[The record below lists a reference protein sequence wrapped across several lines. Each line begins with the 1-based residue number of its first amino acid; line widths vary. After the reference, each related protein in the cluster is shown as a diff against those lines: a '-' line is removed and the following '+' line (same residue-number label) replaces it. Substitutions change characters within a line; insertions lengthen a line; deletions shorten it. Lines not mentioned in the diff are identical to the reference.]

1 MSKQIAEH
9 TARFDI
15 AALRTFGRSAPPPEG
30 VITPLLLKAADD
42 MEQMLEELLEL
53 RKKDALRTL

>member
-15 AALRTFGRSAPPPEG
+15 AALRVFGRSAPPPEG
-30 VITPLLLKAADD
+30 VITPMLLKAADD
-42 MEQMLEELLEL
+42 MEKMLEELL
-53 RKKDALRTL
+53 KLRTKEKQ